1 MPVSH
6 TPQRTRKPIA
16 ARAGWCERQSLR
28 ALWLQMEMRSPS
40 PPLFANWWSGGART
54 CAKMPGVTSGKYF
67 WGGAR
72 NGLDERVP
80 R

>member
-6 TPQRTRKPIA
+6 TPQRTRRPIA

-54 CAKMPGVTSGKYF
+54 CATMRVDALTSGKF
-67 WGGAR
+67 LGRPSAQWM
-72 NGLDERVP
+72 P